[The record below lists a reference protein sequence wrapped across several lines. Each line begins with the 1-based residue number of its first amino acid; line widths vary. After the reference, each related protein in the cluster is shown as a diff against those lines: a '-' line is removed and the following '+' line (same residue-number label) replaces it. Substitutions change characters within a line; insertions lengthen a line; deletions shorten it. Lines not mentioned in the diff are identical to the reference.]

1 MTNSCWSN
9 NGHKEDIAKG
19 LLKGVLHLQESL
31 VIPGLLKLQ
40 ENSSYKSKENR
51 NRSKSLKK

>member
-31 VIPGLLKLQ
+31 VILRKLQ